1 MQNTPLTDDQC
12 AVVRNILKSVLDAL
26 REAGGRYDVGD
37 RVVMNLVVDLSL
49 GEVGRLRR
57 ALKKL

>member
-1 MQNTPLTDDQC
+1 MQNIPLTDDQC

>member
-26 REAGGRYDVGD
+26 QKADGRYDAGD
-37 RVVMNLVVDLSL
+37 RVVVNLVVDLSP

>member
-12 AVVRNILKSVLDAL
+12 AVVRNMLKSVLDAL
-26 REAGGRYDVGD
+26 REAGGRYDAGD
-37 RVVMNLVVDLSL
+37 RVVVNLSL
-49 GEVGRLRR
+49 REVGRLRR